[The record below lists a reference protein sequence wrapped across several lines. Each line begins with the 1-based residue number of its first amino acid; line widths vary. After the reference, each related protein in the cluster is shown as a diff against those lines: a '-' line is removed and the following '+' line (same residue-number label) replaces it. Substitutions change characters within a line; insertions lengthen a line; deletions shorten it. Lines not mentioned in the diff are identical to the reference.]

1 MAFTDGQTQTV
12 LNAAGNGLI
21 TGVATGVENGAQSG
35 LAAGLNTGNQLL
47 GVETGA
53 MQ

>member
-35 LAAGLNTGNQLL
+35 ITAGLNTGNQLL
-47 GVETGA
+47 GVETGV